1 MVSRKMVVEMG
12 ISHGHFQKM
21 GIFYGHFQEIWVY
34 SNSSM
39 MKYGNL
45 IWNLMGYK
53 TKCQWLE
60 NSFTYR

>member
-1 MVSRKMVVEMG
+1 MEISRKWEIFMD
-12 ISHGHFQKM
+12 ISRK
-21 GIFYGHFQEIWVY
+21 YGFIVY

-53 TKCQWLE
+53 TNCQWLE